1 MANKIDGKILSAQVK
16 EQVAVEVAACK
27 AAGVNPCLA
36 VVMVGNNP
44 ASAVYVAGKQK
55 DCEAC
60 GIESRM
66 IHLPEETTQEELL
79 KVVDVLAADKTVHGM
94 LVQLPL
100 PAQIEDQAIINA
112 IPAEKDVD
120 GFTPVNVGKMMI
132 GEECFLPCTPAGC
145 IAMLKSTGVPIAG
158 KNAVVLGR
166 SNIVGKPA
174 AILLLQ
180 ENATVTICHSKTQN
194 LKEICAGADILVAAI
209 GKANFVTADMIKE
222 GALVIDVGINRNAD
236 GKLCGDV
243 LDAAAQEKASY
254 YSPVPGGVGLMTRAM
269 LLVNTLK
276 ACRAAEGLAE

>member
-1 MANKIDGKILSAQVK
+1 MAIKIDGKVLAAQVK
-16 EQVAVEVAACK
+16 EQIGAEVAVLKEQ
-27 AAGVNPCLA
+27 GIHPCLA

-44 ASAVYVAGKQK
+44 ASAVYVSGKQK

-79 KVVDVLAADKTVHGM
+79 AVVDSLAADDAVHGL

-100 PAQIEDQAIINA
+100 PKQIDDQAVINA
-112 IPAEKDVD
+112 IPAAKDVD
-120 GFTPVNVGKMMI
+120 GFTPENVGKMMI
-132 GEECFLPCTPAGC
+132 GEDCFLPCTPAGV
-145 IAMLKSTGVPIAG
+145 IAMLKTTGVPLAG

-174 AILLLQ
+174 ALLLLR
-180 ENATVTICHSKTQN
+180 ENATVTICHSKTEN
-194 LKEICAGADILVAAI
+194 LKEVCANADILVAAI
-209 GKANFVTADMIKE
+209 GKANFVTADMMKE
-222 GALVIDVGINRNAD
+222 GALVIDVGINRNEQ

-243 LDAAAQEKASY
+243 LDAAAQEKAAY

-269 LLVNTLK
+269 LLVNTLA
-276 ACRAAEGLAE
+276 ACRAAQEK

>member
-1 MANKIDGKILSAQVK
+1 MANKIDGKVLAAQVK
-16 EQVAVEVAACK
+16 EKVAAEVVACK
-27 AAGVNPCLA
+27 AKGVTPCLA

-66 IHLPEETTQEELL
+66 IYLAEDTTQEALL
-79 KVVDVLAADKTVHGM
+79 AVVADLSADTSVHGM

-100 PAQIEDQAIINA
+100 PKQIDEQAVIRA
-112 IPAEKDVD
+112 IPPEKDVD
-120 GFTPVNVGKMMI
+120 GFTPINVGRMMI
-132 GEECFLPCTPAGC
+132 GEECFLPCTPAGV
-145 IAMLKSTGVPIAG
+145 IEMLKSTGVSLAG
-158 KNAVVLGR
+158 KQAVVLGR

-180 ENATVTICHSKTQN
+180 ENATVTICHSKTAN
-194 LKEICAGADILVAAI
+194 LKEICANADILVAAI
-209 GKANFVTADMIKE
+209 GRANFVTADMIKE
-222 GALVIDVGINRNAD
+222 GALVIDVGINRNEA

-276 ACRAAEGLAE
+276 ACRAAMQG

>member
-1 MANKIDGKILSAQVK
+1 MAIKIDGKVLAAQVK
-16 EQVAVEVAACK
+16 EQIGAEVAVLKEQ
-27 AAGVNPCLA
+27 GIHPCLA

-44 ASAVYVAGKQK
+44 ASAVYVSGKQK

-79 KVVDVLAADKTVHGM
+79 AVVDSLAADDAVHGL

-100 PAQIEDQAIINA
+100 PKQIDDQAVINA
-112 IPAEKDVD
+112 IPAAKDVD
-120 GFTPVNVGKMMI
+120 GFTPENVGKMMI
-132 GEECFLPCTPAGC
+132 GEDCFLPCTPAGV
-145 IAMLKSTGVPIAG
+145 IAMLKTTGVPLAG

-174 AILLLQ
+174 ALLLLR
-180 ENATVTICHSKTQN
+180 ENATVTICHSKTEN
-194 LKEICAGADILVAAI
+194 LKEVCANADILVAAI

-222 GALVIDVGINRNAD
+222 GALVIDVGINRDEN

-243 LDAAAQEKASY
+243 LDAAAQEKAAY

-269 LLVNTLK
+269 LLVNTLA
-276 ACRAAEGLAE
+276 ACRAAQEK